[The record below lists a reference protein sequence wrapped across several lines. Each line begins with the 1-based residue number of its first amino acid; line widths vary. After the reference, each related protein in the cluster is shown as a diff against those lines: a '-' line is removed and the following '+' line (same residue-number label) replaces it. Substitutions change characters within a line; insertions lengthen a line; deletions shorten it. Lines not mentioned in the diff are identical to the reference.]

1 MSAHCI
7 RSPGPLR
14 SRSEPSS
21 RTEPARFR
29 QSARTGPS
37 ESTRSRREGCRDG
50 ILRPMTLVDR
60 IAGDLTAA
68 MKSQDALRV
77 GVLRMAKSA
86 IKNKEIEK
94 RSSLDDAETVR
105 LLQSLV
111 KQREESAEQFGKAG
125 RQELADKER
134 AEIEVLRAYLPREV
148 GDAEIA
154 AAVEAAMAETGAT
167 WMKDIGRV
175 MKAALAALAGQAV
188 DGKKVNEAVRKRL
201 GG

>member
-1 MSAHCI
+1 
-7 RSPGPLR
+7 
-14 SRSEPSS
+14 
-21 RTEPARFR
+21 
-29 QSARTGPS
+29 
-37 ESTRSRREGCRDG
+37 
-50 ILRPMTLVDR
+50 MTLVDR

-167 WMKDIGRV
+167 SMKDIGRV